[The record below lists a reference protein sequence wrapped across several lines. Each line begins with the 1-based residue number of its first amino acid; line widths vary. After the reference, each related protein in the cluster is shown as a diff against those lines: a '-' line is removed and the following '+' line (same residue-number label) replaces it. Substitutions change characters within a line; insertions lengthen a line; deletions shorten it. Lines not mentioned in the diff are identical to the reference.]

1 MSTDERAPDHPR
13 QTDATIA
20 ESAAPAV
27 PAARRGRLTELV
39 AVAAVVLA
47 ACAMGVALW
56 GQAPAKASAK
66 AATRPSSASLT
77 AALLDPVDCSGT
89 VAKLTVQGDGV
100 ATGTPDLLTVV
111 AQINV
116 TEATAEESLAD
127 DNSETAAVEYALK
140 ADGVKTKDIETTNL
154 SIQPNYTWTDNTEK
168 LIGYAVSDTISANF
182 HAPFANAGKAI
193 DDITGA
199 AGNDLQI
206 EGLNFSFEDPR
217 AVEDQ
222 ARTDAVTQAVSHAQ
236 SMAAAAGEQLGAVCS
251 VTDDSAVEQYN
262 PEPENYAAAGQTAAT
277 PRTPLEPG
285 TQQETAQVTLVYALK
300 PIS

>member
-1 MSTDERAPDHPR
+1 
-13 QTDATIA
+13 
-20 ESAAPAV
+20 
-27 PAARRGRLTELV
+27 
-39 AVAAVVLA
+39 
-47 ACAMGVALW
+47 MGVALW
-56 GQAPAKASAK
+56 GQAPPKASAK
-66 AATRPSSASLT
+66 AAARPTSAALT
-77 AALLDPVDCSGT
+77 AALLDPVNCSGS

-100 ATGTPDLLTVV
+100 ATGTPNLLTVV
-111 AQINV
+111 AQVNV
-116 TEATAEESLAD
+116 TDATAEKSLAQD
-127 DNSETAAVEYALK
+127 DAETAAVENALK
-140 ADGVKTKDIETTNL
+140 ADGVRALDIQTTDL

-168 LIGYAVSDTISANF
+168 LTGYAVSDTVSANF

-217 AVEDQ
+217 VVEDQ

-236 SMAAAAGEQLGAVCS
+236 SMATAAGEQLGAVCS

-277 PRTPLEPG
+277 PRTPLQPG